1 MATVSCPSCGRA
13 LEVEAEY
20 RDWTVRC
27 PHCESE
33 FVPADVMPEEPLA
46 VADADEPP
54 RRRGYDDDDDRP
66 RRRRRR
72 RYEDDDSDDDYD
84 DDYGYR
90 PRRLSRAGA
99 ERVIAGPAQWLEICG
114 WGTAVLTVAL
124 CLMFIALAGVMQNNP
139 GPRNR
144 NAGDPEPELFLVYSF
159 CFGVF
164 GLPYSVLMAIG
175 GRKMRTLS
183 SYGWAMTGAIMGI
196 LSLPLFGLCGAVQ
209 TGIGIW
215 AVVALNKPGVRDAFD
230 GRRRRR
236 SRDEWDD

>member
-33 FVPADVMPEEPLA
+33 FVPADLMPEDDPLA
-46 VADADEPP
+46 PAAADDRP
-54 RRRGYDDDDDRP
+54 RRRRSYEDDEDDRP
-66 RRRRRR
+66 RRRRR
-72 RYEDDDSDDDYD
+72 YEDEDDDYD
-84 DDYGYR
+84 DDYDYR

-99 ERVIAGPAQWLEICG
+99 ERAVAAPAQWLEICG
-114 WGTAVLTVAL
+114 WGTAVLTVLL
-124 CLMFIALAGVMQNNP
+124 CLLFIALAGMMQNNP
-139 GPRNR
+139 APRNR
-144 NAGDPEPELFLVYSF
+144 NAGGPEPELFLFYSF
-159 CFGVF
+159 CFGIF

-196 LSLPLFGLCGAVQ
+196 MSLPLFGLCGAVQ

-215 AVVALNKPGVRDAFD
+215 AVVALNKPGVRDAFG